1 MTRDPFAITVDALH
15 AYADGQLGET
25 ERAAVERYLAAHPD
39 AVVEVAAW
47 QRQNEAMHALFP
59 SAANE
64 AIPPQLS
71 PRHIARDIHIARR
84 QSFANIAAALAL
96 VMIGSGIGW
105 FGRDYMTPTKAAS
118 DYLIEAAVTAHSL
131 YVKEKTRA
139 VEVAADAPNLMTWL
153 SNRITTPI
161 DAPDLTAEGY
171 AFLGGRLLPGDPGD
185 GLPAPAA
192 QLMYENGEAQ
202 RLTLY
207 FTAALPDKKEAW
219 QLESVDGVE
228 AYYWAN
234 DAVTCTIVAA
244 LPADQLRLLGRK
256 IFEQLSWRPEG
267 GVAQWQ

>member
-1 MTRDPFAITVDALH
+1 MTREQFAITADALH
-15 AYADGQLGET
+15 AYADGQLGDA

-39 AVVEVAAW
+39 AAADVAAW
-47 QRQNEAMHALFP
+47 QRQSEALQALFP

-64 AIPPQLS
+64 PVPARLS
-71 PRHIARDIHIARR
+71 PDRLANEIRLARR
-84 QSFANIAAALAL
+84 QSFVSMAAAIIL
-96 VMIGSGIGW
+96 VVLGGGIGW

-161 DAPDLTAEGY
+161 DAPNLTAEGY
-171 AFLGGRLLPGDPGD
+171 TFLGGRLLPSDPED
-185 GLPAPAA
+185 GIPSPAA

-202 RLTLY
+202 RVTLY
-207 FTAALPDKKEAW
+207 ITAALPDKKEAW
-219 QLESVDGVE
+219 QFATLNNVE

-234 DAVTCTIVAA
+234 DTVTCTIVADVPEAELRA
-244 LPADQLRLLGRK
+244 LGHK
-256 IFEQLSWRPEG
+256 VFEQLTWRAESTMPK
-267 GVAQWQ
+267 W